1 MRAREIPSLALDS
14 YQRAARIALSNHL
27 VTATYPDRIAL
38 PLLRRWATELR
49 EDLLEM
55 FGYRLEVTET
65 TARLFPVMDEL
76 DSSQPARTASDR
88 VFDRRRYSYL
98 ALSLAS
104 LGRAGSQI
112 TLSELA
118 DHVTA
123 EAGQVDGVELATD
136 RASDRDAFVD
146 AVGWLAAR
154 GAISLADGDAGGWA
168 NNPSAGEAL
177 YDIER
182 SVVVALFRP
191 PRAVQHLR
199 SVTGLLAG
207 SDLPMEDGADDEDAV
222 QSADPKETLRKVR
235 RALVEQPVVY
245 FEDLDQDGRTALA
258 ALKTV
263 AEVELL
269 TGLTSER
276 RAEGVMLIDTS
287 GRMSDTRFPST
298 GTIAQVAL
306 LLAGEISDRV
316 IDPDSPELARHRIQ
330 QDTDLVDR
338 LDAAIPGGGIFDDL
352 AEFGLR
358 AKNIADT
365 DSPVLYP
372 FVENSWLVSTVTD
385 LVEKFGR
392 TFAAQWQADPDGLR
406 ERAIAMLDRF
416 RLIQSISGGVL
427 VLPAI
432 ARYRDVMV
440 SVKDRAPQTSLF
452 DDTASDNTTSDNTAS
467 EDTTVGDTAIDNP
480 AEQGNR
486 GAHDD

>member
-1 MRAREIPSLALDS
+1 MRAREIPTLALDS
-14 YQRAARIALSNHL
+14 YQRAARVALSNHL

-49 EDLLEM
+49 EDLLDL

-65 TARLFPVMDEL
+65 TARLFPVMDDL
-76 DSSQPARTASDR
+76 DASQPARTASDR
-88 VFDRRRYSYL
+88 VFDRRRYAYL
-98 ALSLAS
+98 ALALAT
-104 LGRAGSQI
+104 LGRAGNQI

-118 DHVTA
+118 DHVTS

-168 NNPSAGEAL
+168 NNPAAGEAL

-199 SVTGLLAG
+199 SVTGLLTG
-207 SDLPMEDGADDEDAV
+207 SDLPMDDEDDEGDTPR
-222 QSADPKETLRKVR
+222 STDPKETLRKIR
-235 RALVEQPVVY
+235 RALVEKPVVY
-245 FEDLDQDGRTALA
+245 FDDLDQDGRTALA
-258 ALKTV
+258 SVKTV
-263 AEVELL
+263 ADVELL

-276 RAEGVMLIDTS
+276 RAEGVTLIDTS
-287 GRMSDTRFPST
+287 GRMSDIRFPST

-306 LLAGEISDRV
+306 LLAGEMSDRV
-316 IDPDSPELARHRIQ
+316 VDPDAPELSRHPI
-330 QDTDLVDR
+330 DKESDLVDR

-352 AEFGLR
+352 AEFGHGR
-358 AKNIADT
+358 STGGDAGEPA
-365 DSPVLYP
+365 LYP
-372 FVENSWLVSTVTD
+372 FVENSWLASTVTE
-385 LVEKFGR
+385 LVDRFGR
-392 TFAAQWQADPDGLR
+392 TFAAQWQADPEGLR
-406 ERAIAMLDRF
+406 ERAITMLDRL
-416 RLIQSISGGVL
+416 RLIHRISGGVL

-440 SVKDRAPQTSLF
+440 SVKDRAPQNSLF
-452 DDTASDNTTSDNTAS
+452 DETTDHSDTAEAGNA
-467 EDTTVGDTAIDNP
+467 